1 MEVDFVKPDVWLQS
15 QGERPQ
21 FYQNLLLWSVSACC
35 SFGYYA
41 WVKRCPR
48 ALLLA
53 ASLHN
58 WRPNSLE
65 VQRVLFQN

>member
-53 ASLHN
+53 ASLHKLATEFVRGPAGSFEN
-58 WRPNSLE
+58 
-65 VQRVLFQN
+65 